1 MARLYQQLFKVL
13 SGELDDV
20 VWVVDENLFR
30 KVLEDGWEGR
40 RDHQL
45 GGGEDAH
52 LSNVCHLLLFFI
64 IN

>member
-20 VWVVDENLFR
+20 VWVVDEDLFR

>member
-1 MARLYQQLFKVL
+1 MARLKQQLLKVL